1 MLIFRS
7 VFYAREEGLP
17 SPPKEQ
23 SLNVAHHGR
32 ERAMAAVACKAFH
45 VGQRAT
51 VVTPLMMAASSLFDD
66 DNWQLA

>member
-1 MLIFRS
+1 
-7 VFYAREEGLP
+7 
-17 SPPKEQ
+17 
-23 SLNVAHHGR
+23 
-32 ERAMAAVACKAFH
+32 MAAVACKAFH